1 MYALRVFEIVFAKQF
16 DYMPEDV
23 RARMDLR
30 LRNIAFSLGNI
41 QNDQGTI
48 QDSVVVLVIDAW
60 RIQYRVE
67 ASAGRL
73 LVEEAL
79 FLGRE

>member
-1 MYALRVFEIVFAKQF
+1 VFEIAFAKQF
-16 DYMPEDV
+16 DYVPEDV
-23 RARMDLR
+23 RARIDLR
-30 LRNIAFSLGNI
+30 LRNIASSLGNI
-41 QNDQGTI
+41 QKDQGTL

-67 ASAGRL
+67 ASARRL
-73 LVEEAL
+73 LLEEAL